1 MNITRKSI
9 LSMGSGIVLACG
21 LIVILV
27 LISAPFSS
35 RFSLPVQKSVP
46 YFIFVLSLLVIAPVI
61 ARRLNRLADIK
72 RVLGWTFIG
81 IGMEFIAF
89 PVSFLFVVK
98 SANSTGAL
106 MASAMIFIYSVLFGM
121 PAGLICIAIG
131 IFLIKS
137 G

>member
-1 MNITRKSI
+1 
-9 LSMGSGIVLACG
+9 MGSGVVLACG

-27 LISAPFSS
+27 LITVPFSS
-35 RFSLPVQKSVP
+35 RFSLSVQKSIP

-61 ARRLNRLADIK
+61 ARRLNRLGDLK
-72 RVLGWTFIG
+72 RAFGWTLIG

-98 SANSTGAL
+98 SAQSTGAL
-106 MASAMIFIYSVLFGM
+106 MATAMIFTYSVLFGM
-121 PAGLICIAIG
+121 PAGLMCIAIG
-131 IFLIKS
+131 IFLIRS